1 MSRNRKLREFPSGG
15 FCVLCEL
22 GCEADCL
29 FALSLFIYF
38 ERAKERERERTSVG
52 EGQREREGKRNPKQ
66 ASYCQRG
73 A

>member
-38 ERAKERERERTSVG
+38 EREKERERERAKERVKRAG
-52 EGQREREGKRNPKQ
+52 KGQRERN
-66 ASYCQRG
+66 
-73 A
+73 